1 MKNQCDNE
9 DAWERLS
16 EPAKCAVIQ
25 RELICTGLSEFRYAM
40 VQMIRMKRFWE
51 NNWNE
56 QCSVDSY
63 AVQYSIRVLLEK
75 ATILLQDIIKY
86 DTKQLQV
93 WKQIAHFHGD
103 DAKVTNIIQVDNGV
117 LCSVDFEIQFID
129 ILQSELNDIE
139 GLYNRMLTTSN
150 ALVNGIDI
158 VKLNTIKNRASKMDK
173 DKTMYSDIVS
183 NFTSKYIDY
192 IIRIVVFQVYRS
204 VQDIVKFRDT
214 IVAHSDFKVWKS
226 NFIKNRNS
234 KMGIKFDYSMS
245 ETNSILESQQFDS
258 KYVKAL
264 IDCCVIM
271 YIMSRQQ
278 CTFNDLAETTPSKL
292 GIFGEMTLVL
302 KQANNS
308 YILDTYWNMQKA
320 KQNQEKVDS
329 IASSRS
335 ISAEQIKL
343 SFGKYSITVKKDDN
357 TLIGFNIARE

>member
-1 MKNQCDNE
+1 MENQCDNE
-9 DAWERLS
+9 DIWESLS

-40 VQMIRMKRFWE
+40 VQMIKMKRFWE
-51 NNWNE
+51 NNWND

-63 AVQYSIRVLLEK
+63 AVQYSLRVLLEK
-75 ATILLQDIIKY
+75 AIILLQDIIKY

-103 DAKVTNIIQVDNGV
+103 NAKVTNIIQVDNGV

-139 GLYNRMLTTSN
+139 DLYNRMLTTN
-150 ALVNGIDI
+150 NTLVNGIDI
-158 VKLNTIKNRASKMDK
+158 AKLTTIKNRISKMNK
-173 DKTMYSDIVS
+173 DKIMYSDIVS
-183 NFTSKYIDY
+183 NLTSKYIEY
-192 IIRIVVFQVYRS
+192 IIRIVVFQVYNNI
-204 VQDIVKFRDT
+204 QDIVKFRDT

-234 KMGIKFDYSMS
+234 KIGIKFEYSIH
-245 ETNSILESQQFDS
+245 ETNRLLESQQFNS
-258 KYVKAL
+258 KYLKAL

-271 YIMSRQQ
+271 YILTRQR
-278 CTFNDLAETTPSKL
+278 CTFNDFVETIPSKL
-292 GIFGEMTLVL
+292 NIFNEMILVL
-302 KQANNS
+302 QQANSN

-320 KQNQEKVDS
+320 KQNQEKIDS
-329 IASSRS
+329 ITSSKS

-357 TLIGFNIARE
+357 TLIGFNITEE